1 MSAKYTAREISS
13 HPSLRLRMARWIL
26 ARLIHL
32 FFRVRVHGIENIPPG
47 NYIVLANHLLW
58 IDPFL
63 LFTILPAEPRVY
75 FIGAEQAVNRGWK
88 AWLMQVFDVMLPFER
103 GARWIGRDV
112 FIKPLNVLRN
122 GAVLAFFPEGDSGRE
137 EGALMPLQRGIGHF
151 ILQADY
157 PILPIAL
164 SGTLELYWQKEI
176 TVTIGKSFR
185 VNVQGLAHREAIDAA
200 VGQVTNQ
207 LRAIIPPYQEPV
219 VAKKRLRFL
228 TTLLD

>member
-1 MSAKYTAREISS
+1 MTAKYTAREISPC
-13 HPSLRLRMARWIL
+13 PSLRIRAARWIF
-26 ARLIHL
+26 ARLVHL
-32 FFRVRVHGIENIPPG
+32 FFRVYVDGFENIPKG
-47 NYIVLANHLLW
+47 NYIVLANHLRW

-63 LFTILPAEPRVY
+63 LFAVLPAEPRLY

-88 AWLMQVFDVMLPFER
+88 AGVMEFFDVMIPFER

-122 GAVLAFFPEGDSGRE
+122 GAVLAFFPEGDSGSR

-176 TVTIGKSFR
+176 TVTIGTSFR